1 MNKQQEWLVNYL
13 LNNHNHYDTP
23 ELDNRVNGM
32 SADQLIKVLDIVRE
46 LRNELDK
53 TPLGRELN

>member
-13 LNNHNHYDTP
+13 LNNHNYYDTP